1 MEPMSTKTEKVDSLI
16 PSSRVKSGI
25 PGLDA
30 LLDGGFPAGKVVL
43 I

>member
-1 MEPMSTKTEKVDSLI
+1 MSTSIEKVGPQI
-16 PSSRVKSGI
+16 RSSRVKSGI
-25 PGLDA
+25 PGLDP

>member
-1 MEPMSTKTEKVDSLI
+1 MSTRIEKVGSQI
-16 PSSRVKSGI
+16 PRSQVKSGI

-30 LLDGGFPAGKVVL
+30 LLDGGFPTGKVVL

>member
-1 MEPMSTKTEKVDSLI
+1 MSAKTQKVSPQI

-30 LLDGGFPAGKVVL
+30 LLDGGFL
-43 I
+43 LETLY

>member
-1 MEPMSTKTEKVDSLI
+1 MSTQIEKVGPQI

>member
-1 MEPMSTKTEKVDSLI
+1 MSTRIEKVGPQI

-30 LLDGGFPAGKVVL
+30 LLDGGFL
-43 I
+43 LESLY